1 VTNPPAVPSLLQDI
15 NGNRPT
21 TFAFANKDTRA
32 VVGQEGNRPFVHY
45 GGGSDSFMT
54 TGPNRKDLSASR
66 F

>member
-45 GGGSDSFMT
+45 GGGSDS
-54 TGPNRKDLSASR
+54 L
-66 F
+66 